1 MGKRENFAAFA
12 ANAGKTA
19 KSLLNKAVQA
29 ADQTDDAVKI
39 DAVLKGLKYVGNT
52 TVASEVKNEARR
64 YLEYDIEF

>member
-1 MGKRENFAAFA
+1 MGKREKFDAFA

-29 ADQTDDAVKI
+29 TDQTDDAVKI